1 MQIALVGAGIIG
13 TAHAGRLAALDD
25 VSNVLIAD
33 RDSERAEAA
42 ARGIE
47 KARAGTVDDAFAK
60 GVSGVVVTT
69 NAIYHAPLI
78 HRALDA
84 GIPVFTEKPVAPDVA
99 TTREVVAHAKRVP
112 DVPVQ
117 VGFQRRFNDGYRRA
131 REAFRSG
138 ELGFVHTA
146 YASTFDEVPAPAAY
160 IPTSGGLFKDNSIH
174 DFDIIAWVTGLKARR
189 VSAVGSDQGEKFY
202 PEGGDMNT
210 VNALVTYEDDLAAFV
225 SASRYNGAGADV
237 RLELFGSK
245 NSIFVGL
252 DDRAPLHS
260 AERAVSWTQQDP
272 YHNYRERF
280 ETSFAAELR
289 AFVQMARG
297 DTPSP
302 CTPAEALEALY
313 ISEAALLSMKRGEPV
328 NIAEVREW

>member
-1 MQIALVGAGIIG
+1 MRIALVGAGIIG
-13 TAHAGRLAALDD
+13 TAHAGRLAALDE
-25 VSNVLIAD
+25 VESLLIAD
-33 RDSERAEAA
+33 KDEKKAA
-42 ARGIE
+42 AVASQVA
-47 KARAGTVDDAFAK
+47 KATPGSVDDAFK
-60 GVSGVVVTT
+60 DGISGVVITT
-69 NAIYHAPLI
+69 NAIFHAPLI

-99 TTREVVAHAKRVP
+99 ATREVVAHSKRVP

-117 VGFQRRFNDGYRRA
+117 VGFQRRFNPGYRRA
-131 REAFRSG
+131 REAYRSG

-174 DFDIIAWVTGLKARR
+174 DFDILAWVTGRKAVF

-210 VNALVTYEDDLAAFV
+210 VNALVRYDDELTAFV

-245 NSIFVGL
+245 SSLFVGL
-252 DDRAPLHS
+252 DDRAPLNS
-260 AERAVSWTQQDP
+260 AEPHVSWTKKDP

-280 ETSFAAELR
+280 EDSFAAELK
-289 AFVQMARG
+289 AFTEMARG
-297 DTPSP
+297 EIESP

-313 ISEAALLSMKRGEPV
+313 VSEAAMLSMKRGAPV